1 MCFLPLAWYRMEK
14 MPQAFSSHQKAGQNG
29 DGARGEEEMRPSPL
43 SPFPFPATGFHRLYE
58 TDLKSSSVRECI
70 F

>member
-1 MCFLPLAWYRMEK
+1 